1 MAVHRNLKM
10 YSQNDRDL
18 HYVRINNVPASAT
31 FSDILVFLVSQ
42 LPFAPEPDEV
52 CIISK
57 SIYNTV
63 LAFTQEELAKSVVES
78 CREKTFAGKKVSIA
92 LSTSAELKYI
102 ESQG

>member
-1 MAVHRNLKM
+1 M

-31 FSDILVFLVSQ
+31 FSDILGFLVSQ
-42 LPFAPEPDEV
+42 MAFAPEPDEV

-57 SIYNTV
+57 SIYSTV
-63 LAFTQEELAKSVVES
+63 LAFTQVELAKSVVETCS
-78 CREKTFAGKKVSIA
+78 AKLFAGNKVSIA
-92 LSTSAELKYI
+92 LSSSAEIKYI